1 MIQRY
6 ISQNEIK
13 LIGQVDLFYVLP
25 AGCVKPDL
33 KKPLWD
39 KKQSGNIVLA
49 QCRQLTPR
57 HAMKDLSQKIYTF
70 QIEYNFR

>member
-13 LIGQVDLFYVLP
+13 LICQVDLFYVLP

-39 KKQSGNIVLA
+39 KNSLV
-49 QCRQLTPR
+49 T
-57 HAMKDLSQKIYTF
+57 
-70 QIEYNFR
+70 

>member
-33 KKPLWD
+33 KNPCGIKTVWKHSPGPVQAADTQACHERLIS
-39 KKQSGNIVLA
+39 KNLHISN
-49 QCRQLTPR
+49 
-57 HAMKDLSQKIYTF
+57 
-70 QIEYNFR
+70 